1 MYVQISLPHIQRDV
15 NLIEEQP
22 FESELDYTQLK
33 NGREY
38 LTQLEERLVDLFK
51 QGYAIKRL
59 LQYRTHYMDLLLQ
72 KLYHHFGLSAEHDLT
87 LLAVGGYGRGELFLK
102 SDIDLLLASKAP
114 LSEQMQEQ
122 ISSFISYLWDL
133 KLDVG
138 SSVRTIAETLENVNA
153 DLTICTNLLETRFL
167 CGNYALYNELL
178 DTIKRDSTWNTKR
191 FFHAKVA
198 EELERH
204 HAYKDTSYA
213 LEPDIKQNPGGIR
226 DIHVMQWIANFHF
239 SARTPEDMLTL
250 QFLSHEEY
258 EELIESR
265 DVLYQ
270 VRYALHVC
278 TRKED
283 NRLTLDYQPMVAE
296 ALGYSGNN
304 NAQVETMMRD
314 LYRSLRRIRELNSMA
329 LQLEVLRITGH
340 LGDE

>member
-22 FESELDYTQLK
+22 FESELDFTQLK

-72 KLYHHFGLSAEHDLT
+72 KLYHHFGLSKEHDLT

-114 LSEQMQEQ
+114 LSEQVQEQ

-153 DLTICTNLLETRFL
+153 DLTIGTNLRETLFV

-178 DTIKRDSTWNTKR
+178 DTTKRASTRNTKR

-198 EELERH
+198 E
-204 HAYKDTSYA
+204 
-213 LEPDIKQNPGGIR
+213 
-226 DIHVMQWIANFHF
+226 
-239 SARTPEDMLTL
+239 
-250 QFLSHEEY
+250 
-258 EELIESR
+258 
-265 DVLYQ
+265 
-270 VRYALHVC
+270 
-278 TRKED
+278 
-283 NRLTLDYQPMVAE
+283 
-296 ALGYSGNN
+296 
-304 NAQVETMMRD
+304 
-314 LYRSLRRIRELNSMA
+314 
-329 LQLEVLRITGH
+329 
-340 LGDE
+340 